1 MHKLLVFDLDGTLA
15 MPAKRMAECAYA
27 QKDISNPIVP
37 YIDYSFENI
46 GEVLD
51 FLLEKNKEL

>member
-46 GEVLD
+46 GV
-51 FLLEKNKEL
+51 